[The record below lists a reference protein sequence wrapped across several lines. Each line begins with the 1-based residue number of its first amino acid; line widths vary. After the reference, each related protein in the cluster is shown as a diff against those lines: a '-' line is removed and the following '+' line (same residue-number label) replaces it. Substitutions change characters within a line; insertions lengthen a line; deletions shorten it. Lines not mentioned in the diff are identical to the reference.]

1 MPFTSNSFR
10 TKAQEQLSPPLLSG
24 GRGDPLTAPALW
36 IPRLV
41 ARQVGVTVLVSPTKN
56 MNFLRS
62 QDFLGAGEKS
72 SRIHTNK
79 LRKGR
84 PVRAQDAHGGV
95 ETGGPNSVRLQ
106 GHG

>member
-41 ARQVGVTVLVSPTKN
+41 ARQVGVTVLVSPHQKQE
-56 MNFLRS
+56 LS
-62 QDFLGAGEKS
+62 QEPGFPGNWREIIKD
-72 SRIHTNK
+72 
-79 LRKGR
+79 
-84 PVRAQDAHGGV
+84 
-95 ETGGPNSVRLQ
+95 
-106 GHG
+106 